1 MAQKVQVVLV
11 DDIDGGSADETV
23 AFALDGVT
31 YEIDLSTKNATQAP
45 RRVRPVGRLGPQG
58 HRRRVAVAAVGV
70 RRSGR
75 SGDTAAVRAWARENG
90 IAGQRARPHLG
101 RRLAQYEA
109 AH

>member
-31 YEIDLSTKNATQAP
+31 YEIDLSKKNAAKLRDEFAP
-45 RRVRPVGRLGPQG
+45 WVGSARKVTSTRGRRSGGRP
-58 HRRRVAVAAVGV
+58 
-70 RRSGR
+70 RSGR

-90 IAGQRARPHLG
+90 IAVNERG
-101 RRLAQYEA
+101 RISADVLAQYQA

>member
-31 YEIDLSTKNATQAP
+31 YEVDLSKKNASRLRDEFAP
-45 RRVRPVGRLGPQG
+45 WVGAARKVTSTRGRG
-58 HRRRVAVAAVGV
+58 SARRRG
-70 RRSGR
+70 GR

-90 IAGQRARPHLG
+90 IAVNERG
-101 RRLAQYEA
+101 RISADVLAQYQA